1 MENITTQ
8 VLVEIRDEIRRTNQR
23 LDATVERLDTTIL
36 RVDAINERLDGT
48 NTRLDRLERRQVDAE
63 VRITT
68 ELAAVVGAIHEMR
81 DAFLDDRR
89 LALQVNDHERRI
101 QSLEQRGP
109 G

>member
-1 MENITTQ
+1 MEDITTQ
-8 VLVEIRDEIRRTNQR
+8 VLIEIRDELRLMRDEAKKTNQR
-23 LDATVERLDTTIL
+23 LDTTIE
-36 RVDAINERLDGT
+36 RVDAISERLDGT

-101 QSLEQRGP
+101 QTLEQRGP

>member
-1 MENITTQ
+1 MADITTQ
-8 VLVEIRDEIRRTNQR
+8 VLVEIRDEIRRTNQ
-23 LDATVERLDTTIL
+23 RLDTTIL

-68 ELAAVVGAIHEMR
+68 ELVAVVGAIREMR
-81 DAFLDDRR
+81 DAFLEDRG
-89 LALQVNDHERRI
+89 LTVQVNDHERRI
-101 QSLEQRGP
+101 QTLERRGP